1 MIKNQLGGLFQQYID
16 YRSEGKTSDT
26 SEFRNVHGLV
36 SEFDLLAKE
45 QRKSQKKI

>member
-16 YRSEGKTSDT
+16 YKSEGKTCDNN
-26 SEFRNVHGLV
+26 EFRNVHGLV

-45 QRKSQKKI
+45 QQGN